1 MVYVA
6 VFENEDFSL
15 SRALLPHSDCAIITN
30 PSGFKTDVALIS
42 NTFSQKIFPIK
53 SDIAIVPDSLDKDI
67 LSLISAKNVISY
79 GLCTKNTVTASSL
92 IGSKLGISLQRKIPD
107 VYGRILDEQELFVDI
122 DSGMRAEDALGIV
135 SALLTL
141 GTSPYDISKK
151 FISS

>member
-1 MVYVA
+1 MVYVGI
-6 VFENEDFSL
+6 FENEDFSL

-42 NTFSQKIFPIK
+42 NTFSQKTFPIK
-53 SDIAIVPDSLDKDI
+53 SDITIIPDSLDKDI

-79 GLCTKNTVTASSL
+79 GLCTKSTVTASSL

-107 VYGRILDEQELFVDI
+107 VHGHILDEQELFVDI
-122 DSGMRAEDALGIV
+122 AGDVQTENALGIV
-135 SALLTL
+135 STFLVL
-141 GTSPYDISKK
+141 GKPPEDISGC